1 LFPTS
6 CASAVQKPFE
16 RGVALLHS
24 FWFDE
29 AYKQFQ
35 QVADQDPQCAIAYW
49 GQGMSLFRQLWGRP
63 DESDL
68 RNGRDL
74 VRKGQAIGAKSQR
87 ERDYID
93 ALAVFYH
100 DYDKLDHEQRCM
112 AYSQAMRKVYQRYP
126 QDHEAAV
133 FYALS
138 LLTWAPDANTALN
151 NAKKAIAILN
161 QLFTIDPEDPGVAHY
176 LIHATDDPRLA
187 QLGLPAARCYAQI
200 APASP
205 HALHMPSHIFA
216 RLGLWQEDIQSNLA
230 TIAATQQPSAVH
242 FGAEHQVHAMDFLE
256 YPYLQIGEDDKAKA
270 MANGLGEIRE
280 QDMDKGLDGYLN
292 QMRAHFPA
300 MYALER
306 HQWKEAMALQPP
318 SGAEPENRQIT
329 YWARAVGAGHLRD
342 APAAQDAVNQFDA
355 MLAATRKGKHPYRAD
370 RMSTN
375 HDEAHAW
382 LAFAQGRNDD
392 ALKLLRAVADKQDA
406 EGKGEVE
413 LPACEMLADMLLEIG
428 WPDEALAE
436 YEKSMKTDPNRF
448 NGLAGAARAAELAHQ
463 PEKARTYYAQLLK
476 NCANGAHSDRVELVH
491 ARSVMA
497 ENERRKDSRQRGRI
511 QEETDVLESSVDS
524 VGSCLPRLLPDCLFD
539 ALLAKYSS
547 LTSAIRRSSLPA

>member
-1 LFPTS
+1 MKKRLPCLGVMLIFLVGGLCAEDHHQAVPNQKLGTVSFSTS
-6 CASAVQKPFE
+6 CASSVQKPFE

-24 FWFDE
+24 FWYDE

-49 GQGMSLFRQLWGRP
+49 GEAMSLFHQLWSRP
-63 DESDL
+63 EESALKEGWDL
-68 RNGRDL
+68 I
-74 VRKGQAIGAKSQR
+74 RKGQAIGAKTQR

-93 ALAVFYH
+93 ALAFFYR

-112 AYSQAMRKVYQRYP
+112 AYSQAMEKVYHSYP
-126 QDHEAAV
+126 NDNEAAV

-151 NAKKAIAILN
+151 NAKNAIAILN
-161 QLFTIDPEDPGVAHY
+161 PLFASDPDDPGVAHY
-176 LIHATDDPRLA
+176 LIHAADDPRLA
-187 QLGLPAARCYAQI
+187 QLGLPAARRYAQI

-230 TIAATQQPSAVH
+230 TIAATQQPSAIH
-242 FGAEHQVHAMDFLE
+242 FGAEHQVHSMDFLE
-256 YPYLQIGEDDKAKA
+256 YAYLQIGEDSKAKA
-270 MANGLGEIRE
+270 IANGLGDVRE

-292 QMRAHFPA
+292 QQRAHFPA

-306 HQWKEAMALQPP
+306 HQWKEAVALQLP
-318 SGAEPENRQIT
+318 SGAEPENQAIT

-342 APAAQDAVNQFDA
+342 AAAAQDAVNQFDA
-355 MLAATRKGKHPYRAD
+355 MLDATRKGKHPYRAD

-382 LAFAQGRNDD
+382 LAFAEGKNDD
-392 ALKLLRAVADKQDA
+392 ALRLLRAVADKQDA

-413 LPACEMLADMLLEIG
+413 LPAREMLADMLLEMG
-428 WPDEALAE
+428 RPEEALAE
-436 YEKSMKTDPNRF
+436 YERSMKTDPNRF
-448 NGLAGAARAAELAHQ
+448 NGLAGAGRAAELAHQ
-463 PEKARTYYAQLLK
+463 PEKARTYYARLLK
-476 NCANGAHSDRVELVH
+476 NCNNGTHSDREELVH
-491 ARSVMA
+491 ARSF
-497 ENERRKDSRQRGRI
+497 GR
-511 QEETDVLESSVDS
+511 
-524 VGSCLPRLLPDCLFD
+524 
-539 ALLAKYSS
+539 
-547 LTSAIRRSSLPA
+547 

>member
-1 LFPTS
+1 MKKRFLSVGLSLTLTCASALWADEGHHHDNSAEKLGTVSFPTS
-6 CASAVQKPFE
+6 CSNAVQKPFE

-35 QVADQDPQCAIAYW
+35 KVAQQDPQCAIAYW
-49 GQGMSLFRQLWGRP
+49 GESMSLFRQLWGRP
-63 DESDL
+63 EESDL
-68 RNGRDL
+68 KNGWDLIRNG
-74 VRKGQAIGAKSQR
+74 QTIGAKTQR

-93 ALAVFYH
+93 ALAVFYRDH
-100 DYDKLDHEQRCM
+100 EKLGHEQRSM
-112 AYSQAMRKVYQRYP
+112 AYSQAMEKVYQRYP
-126 QDHEAAV
+126 NDHEAAV

-138 LLTWAPDANTALN
+138 LLTWAPDAITALD

-161 QLFTIDPEDPGVAHY
+161 QLFALDPDDPGVAHY
-176 LIHATDDPRLA
+176 LIHVADDPRLA
-187 QLGLPAARCYAQI
+187 QLGLPAARRYAQI

-230 TIAATQQPSAVH
+230 TLEATQQPSAIH

-256 YPYLQIGEDDKAKA
+256 YAYLQTGQDDKAKA
-270 MANGLGEIRE
+270 MVNGLVRVRE

-318 SGAEPENRQIT
+318 SGAEPENCQIT

-342 APAAQDAVNQFDA
+342 AAAAQDAVNQFDA
-355 MLAATRKGKHPYRAD
+355 MLEATRKGKHPYRAD

-375 HDEAHAW
+375 RDEAHAW
-382 LAFAQGRNDD
+382 LALAQGRNDE
-392 ALKLLRAVADKQDA
+392 ALILLRAVAEKQDA

-413 LPACEMLADMLLEIG
+413 LPAREMLADMLLEIG
-428 WPDEALAE
+428 RPEEALAE

-448 NGLAGAARAAELAHQ
+448 NGLAGAARAAELTRQ
-463 PEKARTYYAQLLK
+463 PEKAKTYYAQLLK
-476 NCANGAHSDRVELVH
+476 NCDNGAHSDRAELAH
-491 ARSVMA
+491 ARSL
-497 ENERRKDSRQRGRI
+497 N
-511 QEETDVLESSVDS
+511 
-524 VGSCLPRLLPDCLFD
+524 P
-539 ALLAKYSS
+539 
-547 LTSAIRRSSLPA
+547 

>member
-1 LFPTS
+1 MRKALLSVTLGLASISGSALRADEGHLHAHAEEKLGTVSFPTS

-16 RGVALLHS
+16 LGVALLHS
-24 FWFDE
+24 FWYDE
-29 AYKQFQ
+29 AYRQFQ

-49 GQGMSLFRQLWGRP
+49 GEALSLFHQLWARP
-63 DESDL
+63 EESDL
-68 RNGRDL
+68 KEGWDRVG
-74 VRKGQAIGAKSQR
+74 KAQAVGAKTQR

-93 ALAVFYH
+93 ALAVFYR

-112 AYSQAMRKVYQRYP
+112 GYSQAMEKVYRSYP

-138 LLTWAPDANTALN
+138 LLTWAPDANTALD

-161 QLFTIDPEDPGVAHY
+161 PLFAADPNDPGVAHY
-176 LIHATDDPRLA
+176 MIHAADDPRLA
-187 QLGLPAARCYAQI
+187 QLGLPAARRYAQI

-216 RLGLWQEDIQSNLA
+216 RLGLWPEDIQSNLA
-230 TIAATQQPSAVH
+230 TIAATQQPSAIH

-256 YPYLQIGEDDKAKA
+256 YAYLQIGEDSKAKA
-270 MANGLGEIRE
+270 IANGLGNVRE

-306 HQWKEAMALQPP
+306 HQWKEAMALQPS
-318 SGAEPENRQIT
+318 SGAEPENQQIT
-329 YWARAVGAGHLRD
+329 YWARAVGAGHVRN
-342 APAAQDAVNQFDA
+342 AVAAQDAVNQFDA

-382 LAFAQGRNDD
+382 LAFALQRNED
-392 ALKLLRAVADKQDA
+392 ALNLLRAVADKQDA

-413 LPACEMLADMLLEIG
+413 LPAREMFADMLLEMG
-428 WPDEALAE
+428 RPEQALAE
-436 YEKSMKTDPNRF
+436 YEKSTKTDPNRF
-448 NGLAGAARAAELAHQ
+448 NGLAGAGRAAELSHQ
-463 PEKARTYYAQLLK
+463 AEKAKAYYAQLLK
-476 NCANGAHSDRVELVH
+476 NCDNGAHSDRPELTH
-491 ARSVMA
+491 ARSFT
-497 ENERRKDSRQRGRI
+497 Q
-511 QEETDVLESSVDS
+511 
-524 VGSCLPRLLPDCLFD
+524 
-539 ALLAKYSS
+539 
-547 LTSAIRRSSLPA
+547 

>member
-1 LFPTS
+1 MVLVEGRMSKAWLSVTLSLASICGSAVWAEESHLHAHAEEKLGTVSFPTS

-35 QVADQDPQCAIAYW
+35 QVADRDPQCAIAYW
-49 GQGMSLFRQLWGRP
+49 GRGMSLFRQLWGRP

-74 VRKGQAIGAKSQR
+74 LRKGQAIGAKTRR

-93 ALAVFYH
+93 ALAIFYH
-100 DYDKLDHEQRCM
+100 DYDKLDHEQRSM
-112 AYSQAMRKVYQRYP
+112 AYSQAMQKVYQRYP

-138 LLTWAPDANTALN
+138 LLTWAPDANTALD
-151 NAKKAIAILN
+151 NARKTITILN
-161 QLFTIDPEDPGVAHY
+161 QLFAIDPDDPGVAHY
-176 LIHATDDPRLA
+176 LIHAADDPRLA
-187 QLGLPAARCYAQI
+187 QLGLPAARRYAQI

-205 HALHMPSHIFA
+205 HAQHMPSHIFA
-216 RLGLWQEDIQSNLA
+216 RLGLWPEDIQSNLA
-230 TIAATQQPSAVH
+230 TVAATQQPSAIH

-256 YPYLQIGEDDKAKA
+256 YAYLQIGEDSKAKA
-270 MANGLGEIRE
+270 IANGLGNVRE

-306 HQWKEAMALQPP
+306 HQWKEAMALQPS
-318 SGAEPENRQIT
+318 SGAEPENQQIT
-329 YWARAVGAGHLRD
+329 YWARAVGAGHVRN
-342 APAAQDAVNQFDA
+342 AVAAQDAVNQFDA
-355 MLAATRKGKHPYRAD
+355 MLAASRKGKHPYRAD

-382 LAFAQGRNDD
+382 LAFAQQRNED
-392 ALKLLRAVADKQDA
+392 ALNLLRAVADKQDA

-413 LPACEMLADMLLEIG
+413 LPAREMLADMLLEMG
-428 WPDEALAE
+428 RPEQALAE

-448 NGLAGAARAAELAHQ
+448 NGLAGAGRAAELSHQ
-463 PEKARTYYAQLLK
+463 FEKAKAYYAQLLK
-476 NCANGAHSDRVELVH
+476 NCDNGAHSDRPELTQ
-491 ARSVMA
+491 ARSFT
-497 ENERRKDSRQRGRI
+497 Q
-511 QEETDVLESSVDS
+511 
-524 VGSCLPRLLPDCLFD
+524 
-539 ALLAKYSS
+539 
-547 LTSAIRRSSLPA
+547 

>member
-1 LFPTS
+1 MLLFVGDFDMVLVKDRMSKAWLSVTLSLASICGSAMWADESHLHAQAEEKLGTVSFPTS

-68 RNGRDL
+68 RNGQDL
-74 VRKGQAIGAKSQR
+74 LRKGQAIGAKTQR

-93 ALAVFYH
+93 ALAIFYH
-100 DYDKLDHEQRCM
+100 DYDKLDHEQRSM
-112 AYSQAMRKVYQRYP
+112 AYSQAMQKVYQRYP

-138 LLTWAPDANTALN
+138 LLTWAPDANTALD
-151 NAKKAIAILN
+151 NARKAITILN
-161 QLFTIDPEDPGVAHY
+161 QLFAIDPDDPGVAHY
-176 LIHATDDPRLA
+176 LIHAADDPRLA
-187 QLGLPAARCYAQI
+187 QLGLPAARRYAQI

-216 RLGLWQEDIQSNLA
+216 RLGLWPEDIQSNLA
-230 TIAATQQPSAVH
+230 TIAATQQPSAIH

-256 YPYLQIGEDDKAKA
+256 YAYLQIGEDSKAKVI
-270 MANGLGEIRE
+270 ANGLGNVRE

-306 HQWKEAMALQPP
+306 HQWKEAMALQPS

-329 YWARAVGAGHLRD
+329 YWARAVGAGHVRN
-342 APAAQDAVNQFDA
+342 AVAAQDAVNQFDA
-355 MLAATRKGKHPYRAD
+355 MLAATRKGKHSYRAD

-382 LAFAQGRNDD
+382 LAFARQRNED
-392 ALKLLRAVADKQDA
+392 ALKLLRAVAAKQDA

-413 LPACEMLADMLLEIG
+413 LPAREMLADMLLQMGRPEQ
-428 WPDEALAE
+428 ALAE

-448 NGLAGAARAAELAHQ
+448 NGLAGAGRAAELSHQ
-463 PEKARTYYAQLLK
+463 SEKAKAYYAQLLK
-476 NCANGAHSDRVELVH
+476 NCDNGAHSDRPELTQ
-491 ARSVMA
+491 ARSFT
-497 ENERRKDSRQRGRI
+497 Q
-511 QEETDVLESSVDS
+511 
-524 VGSCLPRLLPDCLFD
+524 
-539 ALLAKYSS
+539 
-547 LTSAIRRSSLPA
+547 

>member
-1 LFPTS
+1 MVINNEDGMKKLLLSAALTLALTVAFTVVLTGGSNLWADEGHHHSDSNEKLGTVSFPTS
-6 CASAVQKPFE
+6 CAGAVQKPFE

-35 QVADQDPQCAIAYW
+35 SVAQQDPQCAIAYW
-49 GQGMSLFRQLWGRP
+49 GEALSLFRQLWGRP

-68 RNGRDL
+68 RNGSEL
-74 VRKGQAIGAKSQR
+74 IGKGQAIGAKTQR

-93 ALAVFYH
+93 ALAIFYR

-112 AYSQAMRKVYQRYP
+112 TYSQAMEKVYQRYP
-126 QDHEAAV
+126 KDQEAAV

-138 LLTWAPDANTALN
+138 LLTWGPDATTALD
-151 NAKKAIAILN
+151 NARKAIAILN
-161 QLFTIDPEDPGVAHY
+161 PLFAADPDDPGVAHY
-176 LIHATDDPRLA
+176 LIHAADDPRLA
-187 QLGLPAARCYAQI
+187 QLGLPAARRYAQI

-230 TIAATQQPSAVH
+230 TIAATQQPSAIH
-242 FGAEHQVHAMDFLE
+242 FGAEHQVHSMDFLE
-256 YPYLQIGEDDKAKA
+256 YAYLQIGDDGKAKA
-270 MANGLGEIRE
+270 MANGLGSVRE
-280 QDMDKGLDGYLN
+280 QDLDKGLDGYLN

-300 MYALER
+300 VYALER
-306 HQWKEAMALQPP
+306 HQWKEAVALQPP
-318 SGAEPENRQIT
+318 VGVEPENQAIT
-329 YWARAVGAGHLRD
+329 YWARAVGGGHLRD
-342 APAAQDAVNQFDA
+342 APAAQGAVIQFDA
-355 MLAATRKGKHPYRAD
+355 MLEATQKGKHPYRAD

-392 ALKLLRAVADKQDA
+392 ALKLLRTVADKQDA

-413 LPACEMLADMLLEIG
+413 LPAREMLADMLLEMG
-428 WPDEALAE
+428 RPEEALAE

-448 NGLAGAARAAELAHQ
+448 NGLAGAGRAAELARQ
-463 PEKARTYYAQLLK
+463 PEKAKTYYAQLLK
-476 NCANGAHSDRVELVH
+476 NCDNGAHSDRVQLAH
-491 ARSVMA
+491 AKSFA
-497 ENERRKDSRQRGRI
+497 Q
-511 QEETDVLESSVDS
+511 
-524 VGSCLPRLLPDCLFD
+524 
-539 ALLAKYSS
+539 
-547 LTSAIRRSSLPA
+547 

>member
-1 LFPTS
+1 MRKRLLTVGLSLTLACAKPLRADDNHRHESSTEKLGTVSFPTS
-6 CASAVQKPFE
+6 CAAGVQKPFE

-49 GQGMSLFRQLWGRP
+49 GEGMSLFRQLWGRP

-68 RNGRDL
+68 KEGSEL
-74 VRKGQAIGAKSQR
+74 LRKGQTIGAKTQR

-100 DYDKLDHEQRCM
+100 DYDKLDHEQRSM
-112 AYSQAMRKVYQRYP
+112 SYSLAMQKVYQRYP

-138 LLTWAPDANTALN
+138 LLTWAPDATTALD
-151 NAKKAIAILN
+151 NARTAIAILN
-161 QLFTIDPEDPGVAHY
+161 QLFAIDPDDPGVAHY
-176 LIHATDDPRLA
+176 LIHAADDPRLA
-187 QLGLPAARCYAQI
+187 QLGLSAARRYAQI

-230 TIAATQQPSAVH
+230 TIAATQQPSAIH

-256 YPYLQIGEDDKAKA
+256 YAYLQIGEDSKAKA
-270 MANGLGEIRE
+270 MANSLGNVRE

-306 HQWKEAMALQPP
+306 HQWKEAVALQPP

-329 YWARAVGAGHLRD
+329 YWAWAVGAGHLRD
-342 APAAQDAVNQFDA
+342 ATTAQDAVNQFDA
-355 MLAATRKGKHPYRAD
+355 MLAATRKSKHPYRAD

-382 LAFAQGRNDD
+382 LAFAQGKNDD
-392 ALKLLRAVADKQDA
+392 ALKLLCAVADKQDA

-413 LPACEMLADMLLEIG
+413 LPAREMLADMLLEMER
-428 WPDEALAE
+428 PAEALAE

-448 NGLAGAARAAELAHQ
+448 NGLAGAGRAAELAHQ
-463 PEKARTYYAQLLK
+463 PEKANAYYVQLLK
-476 NCANGAHSDRVELVH
+476 NCDNGAHSDRPELVH
-491 ARSVMA
+491 ARSP
-497 ENERRKDSRQRGRI
+497 SQ
-511 QEETDVLESSVDS
+511 
-524 VGSCLPRLLPDCLFD
+524 
-539 ALLAKYSS
+539 
-547 LTSAIRRSSLPA
+547 

>member
-1 LFPTS
+1 MVLVEGRMSKAWLSVTLSLASICGSAVWADESHLHAHAEEKLGTVSFPTS

-68 RNGRDL
+68 SNGQDL
-74 VRKGQAIGAKSQR
+74 LRKGQAIGAKTRR

-93 ALAVFYH
+93 ALAIFYH
-100 DYDKLDHEQRCM
+100 DYDKLDHEQRSM
-112 AYSQAMRKVYQRYP
+112 AYSQAMQKVYQRYP

-138 LLTWAPDANTALN
+138 LLTWAPDANTALD
-151 NAKKAIAILN
+151 NARKAITILN
-161 QLFTIDPEDPGVAHY
+161 PLFAIDPDDPGVAHY
-176 LIHATDDPRLA
+176 LIHAADDPRLA
-187 QLGLPAARCYAQI
+187 QLGLPAARRYAQI

-216 RLGLWQEDIQSNLA
+216 RLGLWPEDIQSNLA
-230 TIAATQQPSAVH
+230 TIAATQQPSAIH

-256 YPYLQIGEDDKAKA
+256 YAYLQIGEDSKAKA
-270 MANGLGEIRE
+270 MANGLGNVRE

-300 MYALER
+300 MYAVER
-306 HQWKEAMALQPP
+306 HQWKEALALQPS
-318 SGAEPENRQIT
+318 SGAEPENQQIT
-329 YWARAVGAGHLRD
+329 YWARAVGAGHVRN
-342 APAAQDAVNQFDA
+342 AVAAQDAVNQFDA

-375 HDEAHAW
+375 HDETHAW
-382 LAFAQGRNDD
+382 LAFAQQRNED

-413 LPACEMLADMLLEIG
+413 LPAREMLADMLLQMG
-428 WPDEALAE
+428 RPAQALAE

-448 NGLAGAARAAELAHQ
+448 NGLAGAGRAAELSHQ
-463 PEKARTYYAQLLK
+463 SEKAKAYYAQLLK
-476 NCANGAHSDRVELVH
+476 NCDNGAHSDRPELTH
-491 ARSVMA
+491 ARSFT
-497 ENERRKDSRQRGRI
+497 Q
-511 QEETDVLESSVDS
+511 
-524 VGSCLPRLLPDCLFD
+524 
-539 ALLAKYSS
+539 
-547 LTSAIRRSSLPA
+547 